1 MLALL
6 TKMQKE
12 GKDYGNSYRIISFR
26 INDDLCSNVKLL
38 DLTMAFDTIYNTVI
52 VCNVIL
58 LSNTLL

>member
-1 MLALL
+1 
-6 TKMQKE
+6 MQKE
-12 GKDYGNSYRIISFR
+12 GKDYGNSYGIILFR